1 MSAGWKLSVDAEALR
16 FLLTARGRDRGLVLD
31 GLDGLVRE
39 PHQPCDFTER
49 SPNQRDYS
57 VKVIG
62 RFVVTYWLEPE
73 KIVRVVR
80 ISRIKGH

>member
-1 MSAGWKLSVDAEALR
+1 MSAGWKLSVDAEALH

-31 GLDGLVRE
+31 GLDSLIRE
-39 PHQPCDFTER
+39 PHQSSDFVER
-49 SPNQRDYS
+49 SPNQRDYQ

-62 RFVVTYWLEPE
+62 KFVVTYWLEPE

-80 ISRIKGH
+80 ITRVKGT

>member
-1 MSAGWKLSVDAEALR
+1 MGWCGRLDA
-16 FLLTARGRDRGLVLD
+16 
-31 GLDGLVRE
+31 LVRE

-57 VKVIG
+57 VKMIG
-62 RFVVTYWLEPE
+62 RFVATCWLEPE

-80 ISRIKGH
+80 ISRIKGR